1 MFCIPWTC
9 VICLKEPSIT
19 SRFHATGSSM
29 FTIYLFKSMHAWSAW
44 LHVGLGSLSASGLS
58 FVSESPTF
66 ITTTFATFPCHL
78 CVHHSPENVFITHIK
93 EVGSCL
99 CCRIEE
105 FGDIH
110 MVGVLE
116 CTGILQIIQ
125 GQVDKPFC
133 KFSYGIN
140 RTWGIQVKSGG
151 NEGGNVQRRVNW
163 VVAWFGRLWQMS
175 VRQKASLVPTISDGY
190 CVDFIPSFI
199 SKVHCFELINVVNLR
214 RSDAGFVLIN
224 GTMNELCMVMGLEA
238 ANNPLVVGLNVCSKV
253 WFEIHNTN
261 VCKRLW
267 DNVAWKIVL
276 QE

>member
-44 LHVGLGSLSASGLS
+44 LHVGLGSLAASGLS

-110 MVGVLE
+110 IVGVLE
-116 CTGILQIIQ
+116 CTGNLQIIQ

-140 RTWGIQVKSGG
+140 RTWGIKSRVVVMREEMCK
-151 NEGGNVQRRVNW
+151 EGWTGWLHDLDDCDKW
-163 VVAWFGRLWQMS
+163 VSGRKPALCQQFQM
-175 VRQKASLVPTISDGY
+175 V
-190 CVDFIPSFI
+190 
-199 SKVHCFELINVVNLR
+199 
-214 RSDAGFVLIN
+214 
-224 GTMNELCMVMGLEA
+224 
-238 ANNPLVVGLNVCSKV
+238 
-253 WFEIHNTN
+253 
-261 VCKRLW
+261 
-267 DNVAWKIVL
+267 IVL
-276 QE
+276 TSFQASSARCIALSWLML